1 EREGEGE
8 EEVGV
13 VEGRVWFGL
22 RVEVEKDGKDE
33 EGKEEEERRADWE
46 SDAREEEE
54 EQDGETEEEEEE
66 ENGGAVLR
74 EGKRDTGELY
84 LQAPTGNQ
92 PFSPNSPHSPQIHP
106 LQHSLLPPSRWHQ
119 LRLPSH
125 LPHHHHSPP
134 LPRPRPPPPPSP
146 RLPPPPRPSP
156 APAPVPAPAPAV
168 PVAAASDHS
177 HPPYCLPQN
186 CPARP
191 RSSPH
196 VQGSHSYDTSQ
207 PLLPSP
213 HALSVALCPPLPSA
227 LCLPFPLSCSTLQ
240 LYILHSPPPPSPHL
254 SQSSSPSFS
263 NTAPRLSQQ

>member
-1 EREGEGE
+1 MSHMPIHPHPRPQPTLLHPTLTP
-8 EEVGV
+8 VTPPP
-13 VEGRVWFGL
+13 L
-22 RVEVEKDGKDE
+22 PPATTPTPTATAAAKPACADG
-33 EGKEEEERRADWE
+33 
-46 SDAREEEE
+46 
-54 EQDGETEEEEEE
+54 
-66 ENGGAVLR
+66 
-74 EGKRDTGELY
+74 